1 MLETVWGIMIMGV
14 LPVTV
19 GITLLLISPAKGLSR
34 DVLGIRG
41 VNVLT
46 ASSIIGSREES
57 VRLRGVFSIT
67 TINVLNVINS
77 MSRHLMETA
86 PWKIV
91 LIGIMEFV
99 LFAKKGTFRK
109 MEFVKKHSCAKIDNM
124 TKLVIFWT
132 FEDIYYRISIS
143 FRIIPYTHRKLTP
156 PSHKV

>member
-14 LPVTV
+14 LPVTA
-19 GITLLLISPAKGLSR
+19 GITLLLISPAKRLSR

-86 PWKIV
+86 P
-91 LIGIMEFV
+91 
-99 LFAKKGTFRK
+99 
-109 MEFVKKHSCAKIDNM
+109 
-124 TKLVIFWT
+124 
-132 FEDIYYRISIS
+132 
-143 FRIIPYTHRKLTP
+143 
-156 PSHKV
+156 

>member
-86 PWKIV
+86 P
-91 LIGIMEFV
+91 
-99 LFAKKGTFRK
+99 
-109 MEFVKKHSCAKIDNM
+109 
-124 TKLVIFWT
+124 
-132 FEDIYYRISIS
+132 
-143 FRIIPYTHRKLTP
+143 
-156 PSHKV
+156 